1 MGIEMGLETNEIY
14 FILSMLFLLG
24 LFLILGRIADKQ
36 KQNKNKNNLK
46 HNKDFHRSTFLEVI
60 YKNWVPQI

>member
-36 KQNKNKNNLK
+36 KQNKNKN
-46 HNKDFHRSTFLEVI
+46 
-60 YKNWVPQI
+60 KNNHA

>member
-36 KQNKNKNNLK
+36 KQNKNKK
-46 HNKDFHRSTFLEVI
+46 Q
-60 YKNWVPQI
+60 PQARLNSV